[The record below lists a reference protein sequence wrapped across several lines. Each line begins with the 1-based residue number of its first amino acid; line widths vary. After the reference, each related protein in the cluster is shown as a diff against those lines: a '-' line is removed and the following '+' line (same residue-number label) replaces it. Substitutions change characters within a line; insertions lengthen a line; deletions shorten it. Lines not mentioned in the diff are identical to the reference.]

1 MVGHYENTYYIKMI
15 QITLKQKIAATPL
28 QVRDALLD
36 HAQLERFFNAKF
48 VLLKKQNE
56 GEIIGGK
63 GAIRQVIMAG
73 VRFEERIIS
82 ADSNHISYQII
93 GNKPVAEHRGDI
105 YFCVSDNAPTS
116 TEVTYNIRC
125 KTPWWL
131 PSLVIKFFIKKDIAQ
146 ALNKLKANFKGN
158 IS

>member
-56 GEIIGGK
+56 GEILSLI
-63 GAIRQVIMAG
+63 
-73 VRFEERIIS
+73 
-82 ADSNHISYQII
+82 HI
-93 GNKPVAEHRGDI
+93 
-105 YFCVSDNAPTS
+105 
-116 TEVTYNIRC
+116 
-125 KTPWWL
+125 
-131 PSLVIKFFIKKDIAQ
+131 
-146 ALNKLKANFKGN
+146 
-158 IS
+158 